1 MSNNDYDKSLDSDLQ
16 EIKKSAEK
24 RKAENKKLAE
34 EIMKKGKM
42 APEPEDPEDPE
53 QDKPKIKLRCG
64 SSGLKLRGCGGSR
77 GYKKGGLVTKGK
89 PKIAKKGWR

>member
-42 APEPEDPEDPE
+42 APEPKDPE
-53 QDKPKIKLRCG
+53 QNKPKIKLRCG
-64 SSGLKLRGCGGSR
+64 GSK

>member
-1 MSNNDYDKSLDSDLQ
+1 
-16 EIKKSAEK
+16 
-24 RKAENKKLAE
+24 
-34 EIMKKGKM
+34 MKKGKM
-42 APEPEDPEDPE
+42 APEPE

-64 SSGLKLRGCGGSR
+64 GSK

>member
-1 MSNNDYDKSLDSDLQ
+1 MANDYDKSLDSDLQ

-24 RKAENKKLAE
+24 RTAENKKLAE

-42 APEPEDPEDPE
+42 APEPEDPE

-64 SSGLKLRGCGGSR
+64 SSGLKLRGCGGSK
-77 GYKKGGLVTKGK
+77 GYKKGGLVKSGR

>member
-1 MSNNDYDKSLDSDLQ
+1 MESKQLILLTQKKENNMANDYDDSDF
-16 EIKKSAEK
+16 E
-24 RKAENKKLAE
+24 ENKKIAE
-34 EIMKKGKM
+34 ENKKTIKEIMKKGKM
-42 APEPEDPEDPE
+42 APEPE

-64 SSGLKLRGCGGSR
+64 GSK

>member
-24 RKAENKKLAE
+24 TKAENKKLAE
-34 EIMKKGKM
+34 EIMKKGEM
-42 APEPEDPEDPE
+42 APEPEDPE
-53 QDKPKIKLRCG
+53 QNKPKIKLRCG
-64 SSGLKLRGCGGSR
+64 RSK

>member
-1 MSNNDYDKSLDSDLQ
+1 MRKKGYRHGGKVNEMANDYDDSDLQ
-16 EIKKSAEK
+16 E
-24 RKAENKKLAE
+24 NKKIAKKNKKTLQE
-34 EIMKKGKM
+34 LMKKGKM
-42 APEPEDPEDPE
+42 APEPE

-64 SSGLKLRGCGGSR
+64 GSK

>member
-1 MSNNDYDKSLDSDLQ
+1 MANDYDDSDF
-16 EIKKSAEK
+16 E
-24 RKAENKKLAE
+24 ENKKIAE
-34 EIMKKGKM
+34 KNKKTLKELMKKGKM

-64 SSGLKLRGCGGSR
+64 SSGLKLRGCGGSK
-77 GYKKGGLVTKGK
+77 GYKKGGLVKSGR